1 MAQRYGKK
9 ETFIISQS
17 ISVIGYIL
25 FWFLFIPGKPY
36 MFLFALPFFSFG
48 IGGLF
53 TLMMSM
59 TADTCDYE
67 ELENGLPRK
76 EGSFGA
82 IYWWMVK
89 LGTAL
94 AGLLSG
100 LIMYY
105 VGFSADASSQ
115 PEGALT
121 GLRIAYSTIPV
132 IGTLIAIY
140 VMSDYEINEDRA
152 AEIRSQLQERKGEM
166 N

>member
-1 MAQRYGKK
+1 
-9 ETFIISQS
+9 
-17 ISVIGYIL
+17 
-25 FWFLFIPGKPY
+25 
-36 MFLFALPFFSFG
+36 
-48 IGGLF
+48 
-53 TLMMSM
+53 MMSM

-121 GLRIAYSTIPV
+121 GLRIAYSTIPI

-152 AEIRSQLQERKGEM
+152 AEIRTQLQERKGEM

>member
-1 MAQRYGKK
+1 M
-9 ETFIISQS
+9 
-17 ISVIGYIL
+17 
-25 FWFLFIPGKPY
+25 
-36 MFLFALPFFSFG
+36 
-48 IGGLF
+48 GGLF

-59 TADTCDYE
+59 TADACDYE

-82 IYWWMVK
+82 IYWWMIK

-105 VGFSADASSQ
+105 VGFSGDAVTQ

-132 IGTLIAIY
+132 FGTLIAIY
-140 VMSDYEINEDRA
+140 IMRDYEIDELKA
-152 AEIRSQLQERKGEM
+152 AHIREQLDERRQGAK
-166 N
+166 